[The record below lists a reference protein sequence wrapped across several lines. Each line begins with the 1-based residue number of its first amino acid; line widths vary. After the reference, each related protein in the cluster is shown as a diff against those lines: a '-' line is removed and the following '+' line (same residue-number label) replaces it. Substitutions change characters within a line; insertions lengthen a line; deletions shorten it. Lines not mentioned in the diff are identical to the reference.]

1 MLDKNRD
8 RTNLVIM
15 EKSHILLAYKFDEN
29 NRAVSI
35 DSESISLELEN
46 DGLTWV
52 HLDSTHPATAFWLKE
67 EVSYLDQ
74 IIFDALLASEARPR
88 LVEFDEGSLIILR
101 GVNLNNNYRPED
113 MASIRLWIDDKRII
127 SIQARN
133 VKAIYN
139 VENEIKSGKKVKTAG
154 EFLTIL
160 CRELS
165 ECLEPFLEDLSDFT
179 NEIEGKIL
187 DSHGADLRVD
197 TIKIRK
203 QAIMFKRHI
212 APQRDVLD
220 QLVLCNQAWLNDL
233 DRRHFHEGFNHLT
246 RYVEDLDEIRERS
259 QIVHDELTNSI
270 TERVNKNMY
279 VLSVIASVFLPLTFM
294 TGLFGMNVGG
304 IPGNVYENA
313 FCIITGFMVLI
324 AGFQMFLFKKKKWF

>member
-1 MLDKNRD
+1 MNKD
-8 RTNLVIM
+8 
-15 EKSHILLAYKFDEN
+15 HILLAYRFDDN
-29 NRAVSI
+29 SNGISL
-35 DSESISLELEN
+35 DSESISLELKN
-46 DGLTWV
+46 DGLAWV
-52 HLDSTHPATAFWLKE
+52 HLDSTNPETAIWLKK

-74 IIFDALLASEARPR
+74 IIFDALLATETRPR

-101 GVNLNNNYRPED
+101 GVNLNNDDRPED
-113 MASIRLWIDDKRII
+113 MASIRLWVDNRRII
-127 SIQARN
+127 SIQARS

-139 VENEIKSGKKVKTAG
+139 IENEIKNGKRVKTAG
-154 EFLTIL
+154 EFLTLL

-165 ECLEPFLEDLSDFT
+165 ECLEPFLEDLADFT
-179 NEIEGKIL
+179 DEIEGKIL
-187 DSHGADLRVD
+187 DAHGADLRVD

-220 QLVLCNQAWLNDL
+220 QLVLCNQGWLSDL

-259 QIVHDELTNSI
+259 QIVHDELTNSV

-279 VLSVIASVFLPLTFM
+279 VLSVIASVFLPLTFV

-304 IPGNVYENA
+304 IPGNLYSHA
-313 FCIITGFMVLI
+313 FYIVTGSIILVACLQI
-324 AGFQMFLFKKKKWF
+324 FLFKKKKWF